1 MMSHVYQSSR
11 FLREATKFLCISTF
25 GIGLAWLPAQAPSVA
40 QTCNPFGCSQPGAG
54 ACNPFG
60 CPKPGAGACN
70 PFGCPNPGASP
81 CTPFGC
87 PASPQNSSAP
97 PSSTPPNAAT
107 PDRRNFTVY
116 NNTEQTI
123 IELYV
128 SSTDSNSWGSDIMSG
143 VLRSGSSTV
152 VTFSNRSERCIYDVK
167 AVYRDRTYD
176 TVRSNLCKT
185 PSINFTGSG
194 GDYAPR

>member
-11 FLREATKFLCISTF
+11 FRREATNFLCISTF

-40 QTCNPFGCSQPGAG
+40 KTCN
-54 ACNPFG
+54 
-60 CPKPGAGACN
+60 
-70 PFGCPNPGASP
+70 
-81 CTPFGC
+81 PFGC
-87 PASPQNSSAP
+87 PASPQDSSAP
-97 PSSTPPNAAT
+97 PSSRPPNAAT

-116 NNTEQTI
+116 NNTRQTV

-128 SSTDSNSWGSDIMSG
+128 SSTDSDSWGSDIMSG
-143 VLRSGSSTV
+143 VFLPSGSSTA
-152 VTFSNRSERCIYDVK
+152 VTFSNRSNRCIYDVK

-185 PSINFTGSG
+185 PSINFTESG